1 MIDSGV
7 DRKGCSLR
15 HLVWRGLKECP
26 TDAVLRFLEDPDV
39 IVRSEA
45 ARRLHLRPE
54 RRVYDRAA
62 QLLRSKRVYKR
73 EIAAFVLGQL
83 GAPKRPYKKASSKIL
98 LRLLRSESNAMVRAT
113 IIASLGQLK
122 VIQAVRR
129 IIIFSTDPSPAVRG
143 SVAFAIGMIYCERS
157 KEIPS
162 RLKKLLRKLQADK
175 SRTVHELATL
185 GMELVQGEIRKGE

>member
-1 MIDSGV
+1 
-7 DRKGCSLR
+7 
-15 HLVWRGLKECP
+15 
-26 TDAVLRFLEDPDV
+26 
-39 IVRSEA
+39 
-45 ARRLHLRPE
+45 
-54 RRVYDRAA
+54 
-62 QLLRSKRVYKR
+62 
-73 EIAAFVLGQL
+73 
-83 GAPKRPYKKASSKIL
+83 
-98 LRLLRSESNAMVRAT
+98 MVRAT